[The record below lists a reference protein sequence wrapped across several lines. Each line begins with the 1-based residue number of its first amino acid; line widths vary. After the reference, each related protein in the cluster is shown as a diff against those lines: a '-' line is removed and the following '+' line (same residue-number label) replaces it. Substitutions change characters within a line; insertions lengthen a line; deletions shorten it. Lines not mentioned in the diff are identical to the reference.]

1 MELRVLRYFLAV
13 AREESISRAAE
24 SLHLTQPTL
33 SRQIMDLEEEL
44 GIKLLNRGKKNR
56 KVTLTDE
63 GKLFRKRAEE
73 LVELADKMR
82 SEFSV
87 TEGPVSGDIYI
98 GSGETE
104 AMCLIAK
111 AATELQK
118 EYPHIRYHLFSGNA
132 ADVTERLDNGLLDF
146 GILVGEADLTMY
158 DHLPLPVTDVWG
170 VLMRKDSPLAEKSS
184 VSRKDLSAIPLILSQ
199 QSLSSNEL
207 SGWYGGA
214 FEESNVVATYNLIYN
229 AALMVASGFGYA
241 VTLDKLVNGNS
252 ELCFR
257 PLAPKLEARLSIVW
271 KKHHGFS
278 RATELF
284 LQKLRCLIHPDDQQ
298 SETVGEITFSD
309 CFLGINGE
317 LLT

>member
-1 MELRVLRYFLAV
+1 MELRFLRYFLAV

-33 SRQIMDLEEEL
+33 SRQIMELEAEL

-104 AMCLIAK
+104 AMYLIAK

-214 FEESNVVATYNLIYN
+214 FAESNVVATYNLIYN

-241 VTLDKLVNGNS
+241 VTLDKLVNGSS

-271 KKHHGFS
+271 KKHRGFS
-278 RATELF
+278 KATELF
-284 LQKLRCLIHPDDQQ
+284 LQKLRRLIHPDD
-298 SETVGEITFSD
+298 
-309 CFLGINGE
+309 
-317 LLT
+317 